1 MFDKGQKNFAVE
13 LLLLR
18 KESSLLN
25 CHSMSAPA
33 PTPIPTRGSPATP
46 SSSTEPSTSKLETQ
60 ALLQFVLDVHY
71 DLGFS
76 TDGESAYR
84 AALALRLRKE
94 KFLVKEEFAL
104 HVFTGPPDQA
114 PEALTFQTSSSFSL
128 RDQGE
133 SLEDVFDRKLTIA
146 SPRQVNCKKCCADI
160 LVFNSQREVQ
170 YIIEVKFGQTLTQ
183 AHAAQALA
191 YLKHLIRKQDVHV
204 SKDVEIFLVL
214 FYKPV
219 SSKSEA
225 LVSNFY
231 DCKSIEKWILEW
243 CEEDD
248 VVKIGNLQSFIEK
261 ARQIIKCPPINSS

>member
-1 MFDKGQKNFAVE
+1 
-13 LLLLR
+13 
-18 KESSLLN
+18 
-25 CHSMSAPA
+25 MSAPA
-33 PTPIPTRGSPATP
+33 TSAAPIPIPTRSSPAT
-46 SSSTEPSTSKLETQ
+46 TEPSPSKLETQ
-60 ALLQFVLDVHY
+60 TLLQFVLDVHY

-76 TDGESAYR
+76 TDGESVYR

-94 KFLVKEEFAL
+94 KFLVEEEFAL

-114 PEALTFQTSSSFSL
+114 PEVLTFQTSSSSSL

-133 SLEDVFDRKLTIA
+133 SLEDVFDRKLSIA
-146 SPRQVNCKKCCADI
+146 SPRQVNCKKCYADI

-191 YLKHLIRKQDVHV
+191 YLKHVIRKQDIRV

-214 FYKPV
+214 FYKPG

-225 LVSNFY
+225 LASNFY

-261 ARQIIKCPPINSS
+261 ARQITKCPPINSS